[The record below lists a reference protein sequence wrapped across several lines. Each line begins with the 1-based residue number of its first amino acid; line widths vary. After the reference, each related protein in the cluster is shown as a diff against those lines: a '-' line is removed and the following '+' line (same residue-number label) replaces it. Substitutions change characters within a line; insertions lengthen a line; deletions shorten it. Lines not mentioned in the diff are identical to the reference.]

1 MVQTLREV
9 ADQADAAIISMVR
22 DYPQNVDVLFGED
35 GLLAGHT
42 EGKAIIVK
50 STLDPELMSELAKRV
65 EAERI

>member
-9 ADQADAAIISMVR
+9 ADQADEAIISMVR
-22 DYPQNVDVLFGED
+22 EYPQKVD
-35 GLLAGHT
+35 GLLTQRGHT

>member
-9 ADQADAAIISMVR
+9 ADQADEAIISMVR
-22 DYPQNVDVLFGED
+22 EYPQNVD

-42 EGKAIIVK
+42 EGKATIVK